1 MEEKQDLFGKCPY
14 FTIQKILSG
23 KWAFMIL
30 YHLQEK
36 TLRFN
41 QIQKLLPE
49 VTQTTLTKQLRTLED
64 YGIVK
69 RTIYPQIPPKVEYEL
84 SDMGKEFSE
93 SLESLKL
100 WGEMI
105 LQVQELEDIEK
116 LSLNLLSLFSKQ
128 RRSYD
133 RVQFK

>member
-49 VTQTTLTKQLRTLED
+49 VTQTTLTKQL
-64 YGIVK
+64 
-69 RTIYPQIPPKVEYEL
+69 
-84 SDMGKEFSE
+84 
-93 SLESLKL
+93 
-100 WGEMI
+100 MI

-116 LSLNLLSLFSKQ
+116 LSLNLLNLFSKQ

-133 RVQFK
+133 RVQFKQFS

>member
-23 KWAFMIL
+23 KWAFMTL

-49 VTQTTLTKQLRTLED
+49 VTQTTLTKQL
-64 YGIVK
+64 
-69 RTIYPQIPPKVEYEL
+69 
-84 SDMGKEFSE
+84 
-93 SLESLKL
+93 
-100 WGEMI
+100 MI

-116 LSLNLLSLFSKQ
+116 LSLNLLSLFSK
-128 RRSYD
+128 
-133 RVQFK
+133 

>member
-41 QIQKLLPE
+41 QLQKLLPE
-49 VTQTTLTKQLRTLED
+49 VTQTTLTKQL
-64 YGIVK
+64 
-69 RTIYPQIPPKVEYEL
+69 
-84 SDMGKEFSE
+84 
-93 SLESLKL
+93 
-100 WGEMI
+100 MI

-116 LSLNLLSLFSKQ
+116 LSLNLLSLLQKYKIKIVKLCLWL
-128 RRSYD
+128 R
-133 RVQFK
+133 

>member
-49 VTQTTLTKQLRTLED
+49 VTQTTLTKQL
-64 YGIVK
+64 
-69 RTIYPQIPPKVEYEL
+69 
-84 SDMGKEFSE
+84 
-93 SLESLKL
+93 
-100 WGEMI
+100 MI

-133 RVQFK
+133 RVQFKQFS